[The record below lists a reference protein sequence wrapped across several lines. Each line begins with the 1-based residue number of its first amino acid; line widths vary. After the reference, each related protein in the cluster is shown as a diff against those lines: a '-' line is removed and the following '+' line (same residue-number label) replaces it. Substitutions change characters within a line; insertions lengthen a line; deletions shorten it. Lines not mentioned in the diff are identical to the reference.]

1 MIHEPFFYASKE
13 GVKAVFYGDRTHNT
27 IIDFHDNEQKI
38 LNWAKRQKKL
48 ETEGKLTIWTM
59 KRDKVNEYL
68 HPTQKPVELITY
80 ALFNSSKAEDLI
92 ADPFL
97 GSGSTLI
104 ACEKTGRVCV
114 GIELDPKFVDVIV
127 QRWVDYTGIE
137 KVLKNDQEE
146 LWQIT
151 QHDK

>member
-1 MIHEPFFYASKE
+1 
-13 GVKAVFYGDRTHNT
+13 
-27 IIDFHDNEQKI
+27 
-38 LNWAKRQKKL
+38 
-48 ETEGKLTIWTM
+48 M

-114 GIELDPKFVDVIV
+114 GIELDPKFVDVVV

-137 KVLKNDQEE
+137 SVVRNGQPEVWKKTLYENESTE
-146 LWQIT
+146 
-151 QHDK
+151 

>member
-1 MIHEPFFYASKE
+1 MAQINYQFEKRKRDLE
-13 GVKAVFYGDRTHNT
+13 KKRKQ
-27 IIDFHDNEQKI
+27 E
-38 LNWAKRQKKL
+38 AKRQRKL

-59 KRDKVNEYL
+59 KRDRVSEYK

-80 ALFNSSKAEDLI
+80 ALFNSSKVDDLI

-104 ACEKTGRVCV
+104 ACQKTSRACV
-114 GIELDPKFVDVIV
+114 GIELDPKFVDVVV

-137 KVLKNDQEE
+137 AIIKNGQPENWLKTTYE
-146 LWQIT
+146 
-151 QHDK
+151 